1 MKQFLIFLF
10 TGASIAI
17 LDLVDSA
24 FGNKISLD
32 SICVMSA
39 FTVLYWCFS
48 ALCTVGEYAYR
59 VKLKYE
65 SECFTLQ
72 VTITLICSFILIVFR
87 VPLSHIYSLT
97 DTQYDLLAMCLL
109 CKGICLIFGKLET
122 FFRTYIALS
131 CQNKHIIISNIIFYS
146 TMIVADAIVIALHGE
161 CYHLVIT
168 TGIADAITV
177 IYYLIFC
184 RFKWSKPTF
193 KRLKECIKCAR
204 DIVIDRV
211 LGKVATI
218 GFNICA
224 SHLSTDM
231 YALHSIGYAIATSLE
246 ECTNS
251 CYTYQIIKL
260 KIIYNLKDKYEM
272 CKKISKQIFIPTVL
286 VCYVIAILMVFP
298 MKGIVSFK
306 SALLITLLYNSQC
319 ILLQLYENHR
329 GFLTSCEATECL
341 RLGGLF
347 GIFVR
352 IPIAII
358 SIVTPI
364 GIYGFAL
371 GSGIDFFIRG
381 LYYRHKSIQLV
392 NNSNFVKGEK

>member
-24 FGNKISLD
+24 FGNQISLD

-218 GFNICA
+218 GFI
-224 SHLSTDM
+224 
-231 YALHSIGYAIATSLE
+231 
-246 ECTNS
+246 
-251 CYTYQIIKL
+251 
-260 KIIYNLKDKYEM
+260 
-272 CKKISKQIFIPTVL
+272 
-286 VCYVIAILMVFP
+286 
-298 MKGIVSFK
+298 
-306 SALLITLLYNSQC
+306 
-319 ILLQLYENHR
+319 
-329 GFLTSCEATECL
+329 
-341 RLGGLF
+341 
-347 GIFVR
+347 IFVQ
-352 IPIAII
+352 
-358 SIVTPI
+358 VT
-364 GIYGFAL
+364 
-371 GSGIDFFIRG
+371 
-381 LYYRHKSIQLV
+381 
-392 NNSNFVKGEK
+392 

>member
-24 FGNKISLD
+24 FGNQISLD

-251 CYTYQIIKL
+251 CYTL
-260 KIIYNLKDKYEM
+260 KIIM
-272 CKKISKQIFIPTVL
+272 MMKQ
-286 VCYVIAILMVFP
+286 
-298 MKGIVSFK
+298 
-306 SALLITLLYNSQC
+306 
-319 ILLQLYENHR
+319 
-329 GFLTSCEATECL
+329 
-341 RLGGLF
+341 
-347 GIFVR
+347 
-352 IPIAII
+352 
-358 SIVTPI
+358 
-364 GIYGFAL
+364 
-371 GSGIDFFIRG
+371 
-381 LYYRHKSIQLV
+381 
-392 NNSNFVKGEK
+392 

>member
-24 FGNKISLD
+24 FGNQISLD

-184 RFKWSKPTF
+184 R
-193 KRLKECIKCAR
+193 
-204 DIVIDRV
+204 
-211 LGKVATI
+211 
-218 GFNICA
+218 
-224 SHLSTDM
+224 
-231 YALHSIGYAIATSLE
+231 
-246 ECTNS
+246 
-251 CYTYQIIKL
+251 
-260 KIIYNLKDKYEM
+260 
-272 CKKISKQIFIPTVL
+272 
-286 VCYVIAILMVFP
+286 YVIAILMVFP

>member
-24 FGNKISLD
+24 FGNQISLD

-72 VTITLICSFILIVFR
+72 VTITLICSFI
-87 VPLSHIYSLT
+87 P
-97 DTQYDLLAMCLL
+97 
-109 CKGICLIFGKLET
+109 
-122 FFRTYIALS
+122 
-131 CQNKHIIISNIIFYS
+131 
-146 TMIVADAIVIALHGE
+146 LHGE

-392 NNSNFVKGEK
+392 NNSNIIKVKVK